1 MKQLANVT
9 ITPRSKRHANTM
21 VYGSVIFI
29 MLLLAAYPLLK
40 AIWAIY
46 ILLLP
51 TFILFF
57 IIGCGKLME
66 PSPSLSITPSQ
77 LTWHSNRGDVPLSWH
92 NIHHFGMPSGSR
104 ASGNAPLDLIGIQL
118 HQLDALLDAIP
129 LRACNLIIH
138 QHRNLMMAIALDESI
153 KEAQAVDESILN
165 DKYTSANGSHYTGL
179 KASLAHR
186 LLHTKKLTGYHM
198 FIPATCL
205 DREIEAF
212 LPLLK
217 DYHQQALTLPQ
228 NKQ

>member
-1 MKQLANVT
+1 MEQLTTVN
-9 ITPRSKRHANTM
+9 ITPLNKRHANTM
-21 VYGSVIFI
+21 VYGSLILILVL
-29 MLLLAAYPLLK
+29 MGAYPLLK
-40 AIWAIY
+40 TVWAIY

-66 PSPSLSITPSQ
+66 PDPSLTIAPARM
-77 LTWHSNRGDVPLSWH
+77 TWHSNRGDVVLNWSD
-92 NIHHFGMPSGSR
+92 IHHFGMPAGSR
-104 ASGNAPLDLIGIQL
+104 ASGHAPLNLIGIQL
-118 HQLDALLDAIP
+118 HRIEALLDAIP

-153 KEAQAVDESILN
+153 KEAQAVDESVLN
-165 DKYTSANGSHYTGL
+165 DKFQGNNGELYTGL

-198 FIPATCL
+198 FIPANCL
-205 DREIEAF
+205 DRDIEAF

-217 DYHQQALTLPQ
+217 DYHLQAVAQ
-228 NKQ
+228 KE